1 MGVLVI
7 PGKPLISAKEAVEI
21 SKHNGGITTVIAAK
35 EVADEW
41 EPYYSDATHD
51 YYCMLAAVYTAGY
64 IQGKREERA
73 KKKKGA

>member
-7 PGKPLISAKEAVEI
+7 PEKPLISAKEAVEI
-21 SKHNGGITTVIAAK
+21 SEHNSGITTVLAAK
-35 EVADEW
+35 EIADEW
-41 EPYYSDATHD
+41 NPRCSDTVYD
-51 YYCMLAAVYTAGY
+51 YYCRLAAVYTAGY